1 MTKYS
6 IEQFSQITG
15 ITKFV
20 LRTWENRY
28 GFLKAERTNTKI
40 RYYTDELLVR
50 ALNSNYLLENG
61 YKISAI
67 SKLTDNEIKLKVDDI
82 KNSNDDTSK
91 ESFYIAKLITSAL
104 NFDSNQF
111 NLTYDQGVEELG
123 ILEFY
128 KSVLLVAFSKI
139 GIFWLTNRIA
149 PSQEHFLSELVK
161 QKIGAAADAV
171 SKNSINGQ
179 SWLLFLP
186 ENEFHEI
193 GLLFAKFLLIKNGF
207 EVVYLGA
214 NVPYGSL
221 LELADKK
228 RIDNVLFFSV
238 SNTSKSN
245 LDFTINYLNKSFPD
259 SKQFL
264 VANSLDINFLTKD
277 HNITILDNLD
287 DFINIIS

>member
-6 IEQFSQITG
+6 IDQFSQITG

-28 GFLKAERTNTKI
+28 GFLKAQRTDTKI
-40 RYYTDELLVR
+40 RFYTDELLVR
-50 ALNSNYLLENG
+50 ALNCNYLLENG

-67 SKLTDNEIKLKVDDI
+67 SKLAHDEIAKKVDEI
-82 KNSNDDTSK
+82 KNSSDDNST
-91 ESFYIAKLITSAL
+91 ESYYIAKLIKSAL
-104 NFDSNQF
+104 DFDSHLF
-111 NLTYDQGVEELG
+111 HSTYEKGVEELG

-128 KSVLLVAFSKI
+128 KNVLLVAFSKI

-161 QKIGAAADAV
+161 QKIGAAADAA
-171 SKNSINGQ
+171 SMNDSFKET
-179 SWLLFLP
+179 WLLFLP

-193 GLLFAKFLLIKNGF
+193 GLIFAKFLLINSGH

-221 LELADKK
+221 LQLAEKK
-228 RIDNVLFFSV
+228 HIDNVLFFSV

-245 LDFTINYLNKSFPD
+245 LDFTINYLEKSFPK
-259 SKQFL
+259 STHYL
-264 VANSLDINFLTKD
+264 VANSLDINFLTKS
-277 HNITILDNLD
+277 HKITILDNLD
-287 DFINIIS
+287 DFVGIID

>member
-6 IEQFSQITG
+6 IDQFSQITG

-28 GFLKAERTNTKI
+28 GFLKAQRTDTKI

-67 SKLTDNEIKLKVDDI
+67 SKLSHDEISSKVDEI
-82 KNSNDDTSK
+82 KNSAEDNSI
-91 ESFYIAKLITSAL
+91 ESYYIVKLIKSAL
-104 NFDSNQF
+104 DFDSNLF
-111 NLTYDQGVEELG
+111 NSTYDKGVQELG
-123 ILEFY
+123 ILKFY

-161 QKIGAAADAV
+161 QKIGAAADSV
-171 SKNSINGQ
+171 SRDEIKKD

-221 LELADKK
+221 LELAEKK

-245 LDFTINYLNKSFPD
+245 LDFTINYLNKSFP
-259 SKQFL
+259 KTKHFL

-277 HNITILDNLD
+277 HDITILENLD
-287 DFINIIS
+287 DFVNIIS

>member
-6 IEQFSQITG
+6 IDQFSQITG

-28 GFLKAERTNTKI
+28 GFLKAERTDTKI
-40 RYYTDELLVR
+40 RFYTDELLVR

-67 SKLTDNEIKLKVDDI
+67 SKLSHAEITIKVDEIKNKA
-82 KNSNDDTSK
+82 NDNSK
-91 ESFYIAKLITSAL
+91 ESYYIAKLIKSAL
-104 NFDSNQF
+104 DFDSKLF
-111 NLTYDQGVEELG
+111 HLTYESGVRELG

-128 KSVLLVAFSKI
+128 KNVLLVAFSKI

-161 QKIGAAADAV
+161 QKIGAAADAASLNV
-171 SKNSINGQ
+171 SEKK

-193 GLLFAKFLLIKNGF
+193 GLIFAKFLLINNGF
-207 EVVYLGA
+207 EVIYLGS

-221 LELADKK
+221 LQLAEKK
-228 RIDNVLFFSV
+228 HIDNVLFFSV

-245 LDFTINYLNKSFPD
+245 LDFTINYLEKSFPD
-259 SKQFL
+259 SKHYL
-264 VANSLDINFLTKD
+264 VANSLDIDFLTKGYSI
-277 HNITILDNLD
+277 NILDNLD
-287 DFINIIS
+287 DFVEIIT

>member
-6 IEQFSQITG
+6 IDQFSQITG

-40 RYYTDELLVR
+40 RFYTDELLVR

-67 SKLTDNEIKLKVDDI
+67 SKLDDIQIKKKVDEI
-82 KNSNDDTSK
+82 KNSDEDNSV
-91 ESFYIAKLITSAL
+91 ESYYITKLISSAL
-104 NFDSNQF
+104 DFDSNLF
-111 NLTYDQGVEELG
+111 NTIYDNGVKELG
-123 ILEFY
+123 VLEFY
-128 KSVLLVAFSKI
+128 KSVLLVTFSKI

-161 QKIGAAADAV
+161 QKIGAAADSYSTNNS
-171 SKNSINGQ
+171 SKG

-207 EVVYLGA
+207 EVIYLGS

-221 LELADKK
+221 LELAEKK
-228 RIDNVLFFSV
+228 QIDNVLFFSV

-245 LDFTINYLNKSFPD
+245 LDFTINYLNKSFP
-259 SKQFL
+259 KAKHFL

-277 HNITILDNLD
+277 HDITILENLD
-287 DFINIIS
+287 SFIDIIS

>member
-6 IEQFSQITG
+6 IDQFSQITG

-28 GFLKAERTNTKI
+28 GFLKAKRTDTKI
-40 RYYTDELLVR
+40 RFYTDDLLVR

-67 SKLTDNEIKLKVDDI
+67 SKLSHEDIAAKVDEIKNGVDD
-82 KNSNDDTSK
+82 NSK
-91 ESFYIAKLITSAL
+91 ESYYIAKLISSAL
-104 NFDSNQF
+104 DFDSKLF
-111 NLTYDQGVEELG
+111 HLTYESGARELG

-128 KSVLLVAFSKI
+128 KNVLLVAFSKI

-161 QKIGAAADAV
+161 QKIGAAADAASMND
-171 SKNSINGQ
+171 SKKQ
-179 SWLLFLP
+179 TWLLFLP

-193 GLLFAKFLLIKNGF
+193 GLLFAKFLLINSGF
-207 EVVYLGA
+207 EVVYLGS

-221 LELADKK
+221 LQLAEKK
-228 RIDNVLFFSV
+228 HIDNVLFFSV

-245 LDFTINYLNKSFPD
+245 LDFTTNYLEKSFP
-259 SKQFL
+259 KAKHYL

-277 HNITILDNLD
+277 NNVTILDNLD
-287 DFINIIS
+287 DFVNMIS

>member
-6 IEQFSQITG
+6 IDQFSQITG

-28 GFLKAERTNTKI
+28 GFLKAQRTDTKI
-40 RYYTDELLVR
+40 RFYTDELLVR

-61 YKISAI
+61 YKISVI
-67 SKLTDNEIKLKVDDI
+67 SKLSHDEISSKVDAI
-82 KNSNDDTSK
+82 KNSTEDNSI
-91 ESFYIAKLITSAL
+91 ESYYIVKLIESAL
-104 NFDSNQF
+104 DFDSNLF
-111 NLTYDQGVEELG
+111 NSIYDKGVQELG
-123 ILEFY
+123 ILKFY
-128 KSVLLVAFSKI
+128 KSVLLVTFSKI

-161 QKIGAAADAV
+161 QKIGAAADSV
-171 SKNSINGQ
+171 SNDETKKD

-207 EVVYLGA
+207 EVVYLGS

-221 LELADKK
+221 LELAEKK
-228 RIDNVLFFSV
+228 HIDL
-238 SNTSKSN
+238 
-245 LDFTINYLNKSFPD
+245 
-259 SKQFL
+259 
-264 VANSLDINFLTKD
+264 SLI
-277 HNITILDNLD
+277 HI
-287 DFINIIS
+287 

>member
-1 MTKYS
+1 M
-6 IEQFSQITG
+6 FH
-15 ITKFV
+15 
-20 LRTWENRY
+20 
-28 GFLKAERTNTKI
+28 
-40 RYYTDELLVR
+40 
-50 ALNSNYLLENG
+50 
-61 YKISAI
+61 
-67 SKLTDNEIKLKVDDI
+67 
-82 KNSNDDTSK
+82 
-91 ESFYIAKLITSAL
+91 
-104 NFDSNQF
+104 
-111 NLTYDQGVEELG
+111 LTYESGVRELG

-128 KSVLLVAFSKI
+128 KNVLLVAFSKI

-161 QKIGAAADAV
+161 QKICAAADAA
-171 SKNSINGQ
+171 SLNISDKG

-193 GLLFAKFLLIKNGF
+193 GLVFAKFLLINNGF

-221 LELADKK
+221 LQLSEKK
-228 RIDNVLFFSV
+228 KIDNVLFFSI

-245 LDFTINYLNKSFPD
+245 LDFTVDYLNKFFPK
-259 SKQFL
+259 STHYL

-277 HNITILDNLD
+277 KSINVLDNLD

>member
-6 IEQFSQITG
+6 IDQFSQITG

-28 GFLKAERTNTKI
+28 GFLKAKRTDTKI
-40 RYYTDELLVR
+40 RFYTDDLLVR

-67 SKLTDNEIKLKVDDI
+67 SKLSHEEIASKVDEIKNGVDD
-82 KNSNDDTSK
+82 NSK
-91 ESFYIAKLITSAL
+91 ESYYIAKLISSAL
-104 NFDSNQF
+104 DFDSKLF
-111 NLTYDQGVEELG
+111 HLTYESGVRELG

-128 KSVLLVAFSKI
+128 KNVLLVAFSKI

-161 QKIGAAADAV
+161 QKIGAAADAASLND
-171 SKNSINGQ
+171 SKKQ
-179 SWLLFLP
+179 TWLLFLP

-193 GLLFAKFLLIKNGF
+193 GLLFAKFLLINSGF
-207 EVVYLGA
+207 EVVYLGS

-221 LELADKK
+221 LQLAEKK
-228 RIDNVLFFSV
+228 HIDNVLFFSV

-245 LDFTINYLNKSFPD
+245 LDFTTNYLEKSFP
-259 SKQFL
+259 KAKHYL

-277 HNITILDNLD
+277 NNVTILDNLD
-287 DFINIIS
+287 DFVNMIS

>member
-6 IEQFSQITG
+6 IDQFSQITG

-28 GFLKAERTNTKI
+28 GFLKAQRTDTKI
-40 RYYTDELLVR
+40 RFYTDELLVR

-61 YKISAI
+61 YKISVI
-67 SKLTDNEIKLKVDDI
+67 SKLSHDEISSKVDEIKNGAED
-82 KNSNDDTSK
+82 NSI
-91 ESFYIAKLITSAL
+91 ESYYIVKLIESAL
-104 NFDSNQF
+104 DFDSNLF
-111 NLTYDQGVEELG
+111 NSTYDKGVQELG

-128 KSVLLVAFSKI
+128 KSVLLVTFSKI

-161 QKIGAAADAV
+161 QKIGAAADSV
-171 SKNSINGQ
+171 SYDDTKKDT
-179 SWLLFLP
+179 WLLFLP

-207 EVVYLGA
+207 EVVYLGS

-221 LELADKK
+221 LELAEKK
-228 RIDNVLFFSV
+228 HIDNVLFFSV

-245 LDFTINYLNKSFPD
+245 LDFTINYLNKSFPK
-259 SKQFL
+259 SNHFL

-287 DFINIIS
+287 DFVKIIS